1 MVPPSRLYIVLHQL
15 KKKYNDSK
23 KTVQQWLKSLDWGLS
38 DRTYFVNIAVKNIFG
53 DYNCSVVKVL
63 TYIFSDSKMTVQQ
76 WLKNLD

>member
-1 MVPPSRLYIVLHQL
+1 MIVRRQS
-15 KKKYNDSK
+15 NNG
-23 KTVQQWLKSLDWGLS
+23 QKSLDWGLS

-63 TYIFSDSKMTVQQ
+63 TYIFSDSKITVQQ